1 MYRNHRV
8 ICDQD
13 YSWGRRRIQAVI
25 HRTPDR
31 PDDGLNVQRLNFLMR
46 VLYTSINYRSYGPA
60 RRAASRASCCTQ
72 RWTLCVIN

>member
-46 VLYTSINYRSYGPA
+46 VLYTSISTIAVMDPRDALPHAHRAVHSGGRS
-60 RRAASRASCCTQ
+60 
-72 RWTLCVIN
+72 V